1 MVVPAYLRH
10 ENVQER
16 LCEGIRVT
24 SRPRKGGER
33 HIAGPQNAG
42 EMMSKIKSVW
52 LQREMRWDREVAAQI
67 CKVLSGI

>member
-16 LCEGIRVT
+16 LFEGIRVT
-24 SRPRKGGER
+24 SRPRKVER

-52 LQREMRWDREVAAQI
+52 LQRERRWGREVAVQV
-67 CKVLSGI
+67 CNVLSGI